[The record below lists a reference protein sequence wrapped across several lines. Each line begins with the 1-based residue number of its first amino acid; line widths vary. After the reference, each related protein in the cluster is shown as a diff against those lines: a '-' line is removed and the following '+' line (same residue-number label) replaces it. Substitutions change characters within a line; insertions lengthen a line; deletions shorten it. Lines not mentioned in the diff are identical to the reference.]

1 MKKLTDYRKL
11 FIPVATFIIVIQTAF
26 SQIPEINWEKD
37 FKINSS
43 HYFSDVLELPGGNF
57 ILLGAR
63 EMPGE
68 RNFDIWLL
76 ECNSLGDTLKTK
88 VFENPGNDIPL
99 RIVANGDN
107 GYIIGSLNQS
117 TESGPQARLLAV
129 DSAFSELWFTV
140 AEKPS
145 VLLRTDVAADNTGQI
160 WWLNT
165 FTGQDEKPSIS
176 LWKYNNKGSKT
187 DEFSFDEIMP
197 VTGYSLRLLQD
208 GTLGIS
214 CQVQPPKGNPTI
226 QVLKVGTD
234 GKLLWKSIVPQ
245 SEKILT
251 PQCLCCSPDN
261 TLLVG
266 GWAGLCYNPDA
277 PAEEQI
283 WDYDYLLTKLD
294 TAGKLL
300 WTQNYN
306 REGSEKGTAIAV
318 LPDGNIMAAG
328 KCETSFTGSIGPWL
342 LFIDKNGKMVKDQ
355 VFKFRFVHDQAARI
369 ICTSDGGLLMIGPG
383 FVETDRQLSGWVKKL
398 KPVL

>member
-11 FIPVATFIIVIQTAF
+11 IIWSATLLFAIQSVF
-26 SQIPEINWEKD
+26 SQIPEISWEKD

-57 ILLGAR
+57 ILLGAK
-63 EMPGE
+63 EIPGE

-99 RIVANGDN
+99 RIVANGEN
-107 GYIIGSLNQS
+107 GYIIGSINHS
-117 TESGPQARLLAV
+117 KESGPLARLLIV
-129 DSAFSELWFTV
+129 DSAFSELWVTV
-140 AEKPS
+140 AEKQS
-145 VLLRTDVAADNTGQI
+145 AILRTDVTVDNEGQI
-160 WWLNT
+160 WWMNT
-165 FTGQDEKPSIS
+165 FTGQDEKPSVS
-176 LWKYNNKGSKT
+176 LWKYDSKGNKT
-187 DEFSFDEIMP
+187 DEFSIDENMP
-197 VTGYSLRLLQD
+197 ATGYTLRLLQD

-214 CQVQPPKGNPTI
+214 CQVQPPKGNPSVQI
-226 QVLKVGTD
+226 LKVSTD
-234 GKLLWKSIVPQ
+234 GKVLWKSLVPQ
-245 SEKILT
+245 SGKVLT

-261 TLLVG
+261 SLLVG

-283 WDYDYLLTKLD
+283 WDYDYLLVKLD
-294 TAGKLL
+294 ADGKII

-328 KCETSFTGSIGPWL
+328 KCETSFSGTIGPWL
-342 LFIDKNGKMVKDQ
+342 LSIEKNGKMINDQ
-355 VFKFRFVHDQAARI
+355 VLKFRFVHDQAARI

-383 FVETDRQLSGWVKKL
+383 FIETDRQLSGWVKKL
-398 KPVL
+398 NPVL

>member
-1 MKKLTDYRKL
+1 MKKLADYRKL
-11 FIPVATFIIVIQTAF
+11 FIYITTLLFAIQPVF
-26 SQIPEINWEKD
+26 SQIPEISWEKD
-37 FKINSS
+37 FKIKSS
-43 HYFSDVLELPGGNF
+43 HYFSDAMELPGGNF
-57 ILLGAR
+57 ILLGAIEKAGDR
-63 EMPGE
+63 S
-68 RNFDIWLL
+68 FDVWLL
-76 ECNSLGDTLKTK
+76 ECNSQGDTLRTK

-99 RIVANGDN
+99 RIVSNGED
-107 GYIIGSLNQS
+107 GYIIASLNQS
-117 TESGPQARLLAV
+117 TESGLLSRLLAV
-129 DSAFSELWFTV
+129 DSALSELWVTV

-145 VLLRTDVAADNTGQI
+145 VLLRTDVAVDNEGQI

-165 FTGQDEKPSIS
+165 FGNHEEKSEVT
-176 LWKYNNKGSKT
+176 LWKLNTKGNKT
-187 DEFSFDEIMP
+187 DEFKFDDNLMAA
-197 VTGYSLRLLQD
+197 GYSIRLLQD

-214 CQVQPPKGNPTI
+214 CQVQPPKGKPTVQI
-226 QVLKVGTD
+226 LRISTD
-234 GKLLWKSIVPQ
+234 GKLLWKSLVPQ
-245 SEKILT
+245 SDKLLT

-266 GWAGLCYNPDA
+266 GWAALCYNPDA

-294 TAGKLL
+294 AAGKVL

-355 VFKFRFVHDQAARI
+355 VFKFRFVHDQASRI
-369 ICTSDGGLLMIGPG
+369 VCTSDGGLLMIGPG
-383 FVETDRQLSGWVKKL
+383 FIDTEQHLSGWVKKL
-398 KPVL
+398 SPAL

>member
-1 MKKLTDYRKL
+1 MKKLADYRIL
-11 FIPVATFIIVIQTAF
+11 FILVATLIFVIQTAF
-26 SQIPEINWEKD
+26 SQIPEITWEKD

-57 ILLGAR
+57 ILLGAK

-88 VFENPGNDIPL
+88 VFENPGNDIPM
-99 RIVANGDN
+99 RIIANGEDGLVVVLMN
-107 GYIIGSLNQS
+107 SSENTGLM
-117 TESGPQARLLAV
+117 ARLIAL
-129 DSAFSELWFTV
+129 DSAFTELWSTV
-140 AEKPS
+140 TKQQSA
-145 VLLRTDVAADNTGQI
+145 LMRTDVTVDQSGQI

-165 FTGQDEKPSIS
+165 FAGEGGKPVVS
-176 LWKYNNKGSKT
+176 LWKLDSQGNKT
-187 DEFSFDEIMP
+187 AEFNIENGTTSG
-197 VTGYSLRLLQD
+197 GYAIRTLQD

-214 CQVQPPKGNPTI
+214 FQVQPASGKATVQI
-226 QVLKVGTD
+226 LRIDTD
-234 GKLLWKSIVPQ
+234 GKKLWKTTLPQ

-261 TLLVG
+261 AMLVG

-277 PAEEQI
+277 PEEEQI
-283 WDYDYLLTKLD
+283 WDYDYLLSKLD
-294 TAGKLL
+294 ATGKVL

-328 KCETSFTGSIGPWL
+328 KCETSFTGTIGPWL
-342 LFIDKNGKMVKDQ
+342 LMVDKNGKMVKDT

-369 ICTSDGGLLMIGPG
+369 ICTSDGGLLMVGPG
-383 FVETDRQLSGWVKKL
+383 FVETDRHLVGWVKKL
-398 KPVL
+398 NPVL